1 MAFDGIVLK
10 KIIDELN
17 VLVHGKVNRI
27 FEPTKNEL
35 IFSIYSNGKTYALNI
50 DISANN
56 YRLHLTTNE
65 KSNPY
70 VAPNF
75 CMLLR
80 KYLIG
85 SKISK
90 IYAWLRKNRVYRI

>member
-35 IFSIYSNGKTYALNI
+35 IF
-50 DISANN
+50 
-56 YRLHLTTNE
+56 
-65 KSNPY
+65 
-70 VAPNF
+70 
-75 CMLLR
+75 
-80 KYLIG
+80 
-85 SKISK
+85 
-90 IYAWLRKNRVYRI
+90 